1 MDPFEVME
9 HIDSVSA
16 YLQPIINADRYE
28 VAGYE
33 VLGRVQIEGKAH
45 SLGPFF
51 ENSQIPDE
59 YKWEVDQILYHQA
72 VDKLI
77 KIAGAPKIFFNIQQ
91 GVLGPLDAVEALME
105 LFQKFEDKGLS
116 RDQVIFEIKVH
127 DFQGDLDELSHV
139 MLYMKASGYE
149 VALDDVRVYDTHLD
163 QFSKLEPSII
173 KVDVSDLNETRS
185 YYTYSEI
192 LDTLAFFAR
201 KLGAA
206 LHFKGIEDSH
216 QLHISWK
223 HGGQFFQGYYLGEPE
238 ESPID
243 KENVQ
248 EKVRKDIHSFI
259 DMHHRSLNRQTQ
271 FLSRMDNQVQETWI
285 KNNNN
290 IDYFLKELSAQFKKE
305 AFRMY
310 ICNQYGYQLSENWI
324 KQEPGSWQREKEAL
338 GKNWS
343 WRVYFLDHV
352 VEMQFNKNG
361 MLSDKYRDID
371 TNENIRTYSYPLSAE
386 IYIFIDIDPL
396 FLYEK
401 NWFSS

>member
-1 MDPFEVME
+1 MDPFEVMDYLDN
-9 HIDSVSA
+9 ISA
-16 YLQPIINADRYE
+16 YLQPIIDAERYE

-33 VLGRVQIEGKAH
+33 VLGRLHLNERVH

-51 ENSQIPDE
+51 ENPQIPDE
-59 YKWEVDQILYHQA
+59 YKWEVDQILYENA
-72 VDKLI
+72 VEKLI
-77 KIAGAPKIFFNIQQ
+77 ELPGRPKIFFNIQH
-91 GVLGPLDAVEALME
+91 GVLGPLDAVESLME
-105 LFQKFEDKGLS
+105 MFHRFEEKGLS
-116 RDQVIFEIKVH
+116 KDRVIFEIKVPH
-127 DFQGDLDELSHV
+127 YEGELDELSHV
-139 MLYMKASGYE
+139 MLYMKASGFE

-201 KLGAA
+201 KLGAS
-206 LHFKGIEDSH
+206 LHFKGIEDPH

-223 HGGQFFQGYYLGEPE
+223 YGGQFFQGFYLGNPE
-238 ESPID
+238 NYPVE
-243 KENVQ
+243 KTVKQ

-259 DMHHRSLNRQTQ
+259 DMHHRSLNRQME
-271 FLSRMDNQVQETWI
+271 FLGDMDLKVQETWL
-285 KNNNN
+285 KNTE
-290 IDYFLKELSAQFKKE
+290 ISAFLKTLASRIKKE

-310 ICNQYGYQLSENWI
+310 ICNQYGYQLSDNWI
-324 KQEPGSWQREKEAL
+324 KKEDGNWLRDKGAL

-352 VEMQFNKNG
+352 GEMQFNKNG

-371 TNENIRTYSYPLSAE
+371 TNENIRTYSYPLSSDM
-386 IYIFIDIDPL
+386 YIFIDIDPL